1 MSNNKNIKSPVDLA
15 QERPMR
21 VQDVPGKTAAHHAE
35 NRMED
40 GGSNK
45 GSQHRVRLLQSGFS
59 ETVWQCLV

>member
-45 GSQHRVRLLQSGFS
+45 GS
-59 ETVWQCLV
+59 